1 MIFCLIAG
9 KRRRAGRD
17 FPGADKI
24 MDQFLAKPKR
34 GKRRVGIV
42 VDKAPARPHYPVLNM
57 EGEIIGV

>member
-1 MIFCLIAG
+1 MIFCLITG

-24 MDQFLAKPKR
+24 MDQFLAKPKW